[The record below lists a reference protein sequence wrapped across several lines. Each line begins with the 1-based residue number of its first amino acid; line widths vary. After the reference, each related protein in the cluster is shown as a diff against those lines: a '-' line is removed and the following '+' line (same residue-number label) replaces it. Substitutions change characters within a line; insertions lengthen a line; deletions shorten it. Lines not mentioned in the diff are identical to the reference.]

1 MTTAPRLLLSAAL
14 GALASTVL
22 VLAAPQARPLPAS
35 QQPAAPQPP
44 PPAGA
49 PDAPAPQQPDQIGVS
64 ITLSGGAAPRLAVP
78 SFIAATPDLKA
89 AADTIGQV
97 LWEDLRFE
105 REYDLIPRASYAPI
119 TPATSMET
127 VPFGQWKELG
137 ANAVLIGT
145 VRQNASSLTV
155 QARLFDIATQ
165 RSVWAKEYTASAS
178 NPRQFAHTIADEL
191 HKEQRSL
198 VGVARTKLAFASDRD
213 GEQARGTVE
222 QRSIKEIYIAD
233 YDGEGQR
240 RVTVNRSLAINPSWA
255 PDGRAIAYTSYRR
268 GYPDI
273 YVSYIYQGKMD
284 QPAGGTEVVHNFL
297 PAYAPD
303 GSRIAFMTNRD
314 GNMEIYSVNRDGTGL
329 RRVTRH
335 PGNDSTPTWSPAGNQ
350 IAFTSD
356 RSGSP
361 QIYIV
366 DADGLGQPRRITS
379 ESWADRATWSP
390 APYNEIAYAGRNG
403 PGFDIKIFS
412 PEQGQIRTITDSTG
426 SNESPSWAPNG
437 RHLAFA
443 STRAGRTQIFTIARD
458 GQDLRQVTK
467 AGNNV
472 QPSWSR

>member
-1 MTTAPRLLLSAAL
+1 M
-14 GALASTVL
+14 
-22 VLAAPQARPLPAS
+22 
-35 QQPAAPQPP
+35 
-44 PPAGA
+44 
-49 PDAPAPQQPDQIGVS
+49 
-64 ITLSGGAAPRLAVP
+64 
-78 SFIAATPDLKA
+78 
-89 AADTIGQV
+89 
-97 LWEDLRFE
+97 LWDDLRFE

-127 VPFGQWKELG
+127 VPFDQWKELG

-155 QARLFDIATQ
+155 QARLFDVATQ
-165 RSVWAKEYTASAS
+165 RSVWAKEYTASAN
-178 NPRQFAHTIADEL
+178 NPRGFAHTISDEL

-233 YDGEGQR
+233 YDGDAQR
-240 RVTVNRSLAINPSWA
+240 RVTVNRSLAINPSWSS
-255 PDGRAIAYTSYRR
+255 DGRAIAYTSYRR

-284 QPAGGTEVVHNFL
+284 QPAGGTETIHNFL
-297 PAYAPD
+297 PAFSPD

-314 GNMEIYSVNRDGTGL
+314 GNMEIYSVSRDGSNL
-329 RRVTRH
+329 RRVTSH

-361 QIYIV
+361 QIYIA
-366 DADGLGQPRRITS
+366 DADGMGQPRRITN

-412 PEQGQIRTITDSTG
+412 LEQGQIRTVTDSNG

-458 GQDLRQVTK
+458 GNDLHQVTK

>member
-1 MTTAPRLLLSAAL
+1 MACTA
-14 GALASTVL
+14 L
-22 VLAAPQARPLPAS
+22 VLAVPLDRQAPAPAQPPAS
-35 QQPAAPQPP
+35 QA

-49 PDAPAPQQPDQIGVS
+49 PGAPQPPVQQPQEIS
-64 ITLSGGAAPRLAVP
+64 TAITLSGGAAPRLAVP
-78 SFIAATPDLKA
+78 DFIATGGEQKA
-89 AADTIGQV
+89 SAGAIAQV
-97 LWEDLRFE
+97 LWDDLRFE
-105 REYDLIPRASYAPI
+105 REFDLIPRASYAPI

-127 VPFGQWKELG
+127 VPFAQWQELG
-137 ANAVLIGT
+137 ANYVLIGS

-155 QARLFDIATQ
+155 QARLFDVSSQ
-165 RSVWAKEYTASAS
+165 RSVWAKEYTAAAN
-178 NPRQFAHTIADEL
+178 NPRAFAHTIADEL
-191 HKEQRSL
+191 HKDTRSL
-198 VGVARTKLAFASDRD
+198 TGVARTKLAFASDRD
-213 GEQARGTVE
+213 GERARGTVE

-233 YDGEGQR
+233 YDGENQR
-240 RVTVNRSLAINPSWA
+240 RVTVNRSLAINPSWSA
-255 PDGRAIAYTSYRR
+255 DGRAIAYTSYRR
-268 GYPDI
+268 GYPDVYI
-273 YVSYIYQGKMD
+273 SYIYQGKMD
-284 QPAGGTEVVHNFL
+284 QPTGGTETIHNFL
-297 PAYAPD
+297 PAFSPD
-303 GSRIAFMTNRD
+303 GSRLAFMTNRD
-314 GNMEIYSVNRDGTGL
+314 GNMEIYVVNRDGSGL

-390 APYNEIAYAGRNG
+390 APYNEIAYAGRTG

-412 PEQGQIRTITDSTG
+412 LEQGQVRTITDGVG
-426 SNESPSWAPNG
+426 SNESPAWSPNG
-437 RHLAFA
+437 RHVAFA

>member
-1 MTTAPRLLLSAAL
+1 MPN
-14 GALASTVL
+14 
-22 VLAAPQARPLPAS
+22 
-35 QQPAAPQPP
+35 
-44 PPAGA
+44 
-49 PDAPAPQQPDQIGVS
+49 
-64 ITLSGGAAPRLAVP
+64 
-78 SFIAATPDLKA
+78 FIAASPDLKA

-97 LWEDLRFE
+97 LWDDLRFE

-119 TPATSMET
+119 TAATSMET
-127 VPFGQWKELG
+127 VPFDQWKELG

-155 QARLFDIATQ
+155 QARLFDVATQ

-178 NPRQFAHTIADEL
+178 NPRGFAHTISDEL

-233 YDGEGQR
+233 YDGEAQR
-240 RVTVNRSLAINPSWA
+240 RVTVNRSLAINPSWSS
-255 PDGRAIAYTSYRR
+255 DGRAIAYTSYRR

-284 QPAGGTEVVHNFL
+284 QPAAGTETVHNFL
-297 PAYAPD
+297 PAFSPD
-303 GSRIAFMTNRD
+303 GTRIAFMTNRD
-314 GNMEIYSVNRDGTGL
+314 GNMEIYSVNRDGSNL

-361 QIYIV
+361 QMYIV
-366 DADGLGQPRRITS
+366 DADGMGQPRRITN

-412 PEQGQIRTITDSTG
+412 LEQGQIRTVTDSNG

-458 GQDLRQVTK
+458 GNDLRQVTK

>member
-1 MTTAPRLLLSAAL
+1 MTTAPRFLLSLAI

-22 VLAAPQARPLPAS
+22 ILAAPQGRQLPAS
-35 QQPAAPQPP
+35 QQPAPSATP
-44 PPAGA
+44 PPASQ
-49 PDAPAPQQPDQIGVS
+49 PAPTQQPGEIGVS
-64 ITLSGGAAPRLAVP
+64 ITLSGGAAPRVAVP
-78 SFIAATPDLKA
+78 NFIAATPDLKA

-97 LWEDLRFE
+97 LWDDLRFE

-119 TPATSMET
+119 PPATSMET
-127 VPFGQWKELG
+127 VPFAQWKELG

-155 QARLFDIATQ
+155 QARLFDIASQ

-198 VGVARTKLAFASDRD
+198 GGVARTKLAFASDRD

-222 QRSIKEIYIAD
+222 QRSIKELYIAD
-233 YDGEGQR
+233 YDGEAQR

-255 PDGRAIAYTSYRR
+255 PDGRSIAYTSYRR

-284 QPAGGTEVVHNFL
+284 QPAGGTEIIHNFL
-297 PAYAPD
+297 PAFSPD
-303 GSRIAFMTNRD
+303 GTRIAFMTNRD
-314 GNMEIYSVNRDGTGL
+314 GNMEIYSVHRDGSNL

-350 IAFTSD
+350 VAFTSD

-361 QIYIV
+361 QLYIV

-412 PEQGQIRTITDSTG
+412 LEQGQIRTVTDSTG
-426 SNESPSWAPNG
+426 SNESPSWSPNG
-437 RHLAFA
+437 RHIAFA

-458 GQDLRQVTK
+458 GNDLRQVTK